1 MRRTNVSHATNLAVI
16 ASFYMDVEP
25 TRFVNSILRESSPVD
40 EFYCDKIECFDL
52 DKPIKVFR
60 DPIYELFNQE
70 RLNRLGSTALEAW
83 IKSMMMIKNNPLSE
97 LREKCSDTELLSIM
111 KSRYSQTPSE
121 IMNWARYLNNNLS
134 ELENQVSLAR
144 EEQLK
149 LKEANK
155 EANKIESVNV
165 VAADGAPQ
173 VNAN

>member
-1 MRRTNVSHATNLAVI
+1 MRRINISHGTNLDVI
-16 ASFYMDVEP
+16 SRYYKDVEP

-40 EFYCDKIECFDL
+40 EFYCDKIESSDSE
-52 DKPIKVFR
+52 KPIKVYR
-60 DPIYELFNQE
+60 DPIYEIFNQD

-83 IKSMMMIKNNPLSE
+83 IKSMMIIKNNPLSE

-149 LKEANK
+149 LQEAN
-155 EANKIESVNV
+155 NIESANV

>member
-1 MRRTNVSHATNLAVI
+1 MRRTNVSHASNLEVI
-16 ASFYMDVEP
+16 TSYYKDVEP

-40 EFYCDKIECFDL
+40 EFYFDKIECSDL

-60 DPIYELFNQE
+60 DPIYELFNQD
-70 RLNRLGSTALEAW
+70 RLNRLGSTVLDAW
-83 IKSMMMIKNNPLSE
+83 IKSMMMTKNNPLSE

-144 EEQLK
+144 EEQIK
-149 LKEANK
+149 LQEAN
-155 EANKIESVNV
+155 NIESANV
-165 VAADGAPQ
+165 VAAVGAPQ